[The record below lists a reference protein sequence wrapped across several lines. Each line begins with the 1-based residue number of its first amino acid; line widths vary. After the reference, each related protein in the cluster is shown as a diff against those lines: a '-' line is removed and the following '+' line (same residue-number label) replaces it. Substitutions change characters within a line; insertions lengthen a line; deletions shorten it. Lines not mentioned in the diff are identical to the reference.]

1 MNKVYSTRMIIAE
14 DTLRLARQEV
24 ETRELDL
31 ITVAGK
37 SEPVRIY
44 ELLGRTGQL
53 APGEIE
59 LAREF
64 EKGLA
69 AYRAREWEAAE
80 ALFQRCLEMK
90 PSDGPSA
97 LYIER
102 IAELRKQPP
111 ADWDGV
117 WHLTKTRPC
126 D

>member
-1 MNKVYSTRMIIAE
+1 
-14 DTLRLARQEV
+14 V

-31 ITVAGK
+31 ITVPGK
-37 SEPVRIY
+37 IEPVRIY
-44 ELLGRTGQL
+44 ELLGWAGQL
-53 APGEIE
+53 PHTETE

-64 EKGLA
+64 ERGLA

-102 IAELRKQPP
+102 IAELRNQPP

-117 WHLTKTRPC
+117 WHVTKK
-126 D
+126 